1 MKLLRDDL
9 NRVYVWV
16 TDEENKIISPHF
28 DYEEDADNWYFLIKD
43 KINNEVP
50 VVENIYNGHQKE

>member
-16 TDEENKIISPHF
+16 TDEENKVISPHF
-28 DYEEDADNWYFLIKD
+28 DYEEDADNWYFLIKE
-43 KINNEVP
+43 KINDGVP
-50 VVENIYNGHQKE
+50 VVKDINVQKKE